1 MNKFLK
7 YIPALA
13 VAFAMTA
20 CQSNDEED
28 FANKAFIDASSM
40 VNETIVKGSIV
51 NQEKTLCITLA
62 RPAEADIDATI
73 DVNASLFDTYVKA
86 YYANG
91 DKTELLPADNY
102 EVLNSKVTIN
112 KGSVKSDDAKFLFKD
127 LASLDREIVYVLP
140 VSVRTSNIDLLNSG
154 SNYYFVFRA
163 GALINVVTDMSKKY
177 LTVKWAND
185 YRSVVSSMSQIT
197 IEALLYPREFGK
209 TISTVMGIEGS
220 FLMRIGDAGFPD
232 NQIQIATSSGNF
244 PDSDSNKGLA
254 TKVWQHVALTYDSS
268 NGAWKI
274 YYNGKLQSEG
284 YKQLG
289 NISILGN
296 GGDRDFLIG
305 KSYDDNRWFEGDMS
319 ELRVWNVVRT
329 QEQINSNFYTV
340 DPQSEGLIAYW
351 KMDDNTTTGKVV
363 DATGHG
369 NDAIA
374 NTTLSFRNVSLPE
387 AGTK

>member
-40 VNETIVKGSIV
+40 VNETIVKGSIA

-127 LASLDREIVYVLP
+127 LGSLDREIVYVLP

-185 YRSVVSSMSQIT
+185 YRSVVSSMGQIT

-220 FLMRIGDAGFPD
+220 FLMRIGDAGFPN